1 MSNTKEKLKH
11 LPVNLVFS
19 LGSFVI
25 PFTIL
30 DMIQANVYLSFFIA
44 LVIYLNNA
52 MMGSKIDYL
61 DEQIKILKGEDI
73 TTNI

>member
-11 LPVNLVFS
+11 LPVNLFIS
-19 LGSFVI
+19 LGTFCISFIV
-25 PFTIL
+25 FE
-30 DMIQANVYLSFFIA
+30 MMQGNVYLSFFTA
-44 LVIYLNNA
+44 LVIYLNKA
-52 MMGSKIDYL
+52 ITASQIDYL